1 MQRPA
6 SLLHYDYD
14 QVNVIKKR
22 LKKTKVAKP
31 IFGKSLYIFSPT
43 NPLRRFCNTLTNY
56 WVFDA
61 VIILLILVST
71 ITLAFE
77 HPMEDPNS
85 EMMEILKKI
94 DIGMT
99 AIFSLEALLKI
110 ITSGFL
116 LNGKKS
122 YLRDAW
128 NMLDFTIVVL
138 SIVSLNIS
146 ADISFVKVLRVA
158 RILRPLRLI

>member
-1 MQRPA
+1 M
-6 SLLHYDYD
+6 
-14 QVNVIKKR
+14 KKR
-22 LKKTKVAKP
+22 QKKTKVAKP
-31 IFGKSLYIFSPT
+31 IFGKSLYLFSST
-43 NPLRRFCNTLTNY
+43 IPLRRFCNTLTNY

-128 NMLDFTIVVL
+128 NMLDFTIVIL
-138 SIVSLNIS
+138 SIVSLNIT